1 MENLENQFIQELQL
15 RNYSSKTI
23 RSYVS
28 CLRTVSGYYKQSPA
42 KINSKQLRDY
52 LHYCITGKNASQSQI
67 NQVISAFKILYVNI
81 LKMDWSI
88 QDIPRPKREK
98 RLPVVLSKSEVKAL
112 FDVTINP
119 KHKIVLMLT
128 YSAGLRLGEVSRI
141 KITDIDSK
149 RMQIKVNQGKG
160 RKDRYTLLSPKILP
174 LLRDYWHMYRPKN
187 WLFVGCDKNRHIST
201 RTIQNI
207 FKKGLKKAGIHKTTG
222 IHSLR
227 HSFATHLL
235 EQGVNIYIIQKLLG
249 HSSPK
254 TTCVYLHVCQHTVSK
269 VINPIDE
276 LLNE

>member
-67 NQVISAFKILYVNI
+67 NQVISAFKIL
-81 LKMDWSI
+81 
-88 QDIPRPKREK
+88 
-98 RLPVVLSKSEVKAL
+98 
-112 FDVTINP
+112 
-119 KHKIVLMLT
+119 
-128 YSAGLRLGEVSRI
+128 
-141 KITDIDSK
+141 TDIDSK

-201 RTIQNI
+201 RKIQNI